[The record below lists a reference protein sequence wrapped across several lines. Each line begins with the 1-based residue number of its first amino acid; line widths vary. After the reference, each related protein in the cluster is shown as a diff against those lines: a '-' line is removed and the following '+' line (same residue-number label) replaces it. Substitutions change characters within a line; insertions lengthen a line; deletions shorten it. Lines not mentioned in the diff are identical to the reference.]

1 VGSLRFTSVIGFKA
15 APVKH
20 SILPLVEQVLNGH
33 VQESSAALDR
43 LASLQGEA
51 LSIDIEGMA
60 TVVLRAE
67 ENRLAV
73 DWLKDGDEPA
83 TASVKGTPLSLL
95 MSLRAE
101 SLSSLNA
108 SGISINGD
116 AEIAEAFSA
125 LLAYARP
132 DLEEQLSYIAG
143 DVFAHQLGNVARDL
157 HGWSKRFLSA
167 LNQNTSEYLQEES
180 RSLPASVEVEGFFAD
195 IERLRDDVERAAS
208 RVDRHAAIRG

>member
-1 VGSLRFTSVIGFKA
+1 
-15 APVKH
+15 VKH
-20 SILPLVEQVLNGH
+20 SILSFVEQILNGH
-33 VQESSAALDR
+33 VQESSAALDL
-43 LASLQGEA
+43 LASLHGQA
-51 LSIDIEGMA
+51 LSIKIEGVD
-60 TVVLRAE
+60 TVVLCAE

-73 DWLKDGDEPA
+73 DWLRDGDEPA
-83 TASVKGTPLSLL
+83 TAGVSGTPLSLL

-108 SGISINGD
+108 AGISISGD
-116 AEIAEAFSA
+116 AEVAEAFSA
-125 LLAYARP
+125 LLGFARP

-143 DVFAHQLGNVARDL
+143 DVFAHELGNVARDL

-195 IERLRDDVERAAS
+195 IERLRDDVERATA
-208 RVDRHAAIRG
+208 RVDRHSATRE